1 MKRNGEGGRLTDGDL
16 GAAVVEEE
24 AAQRPGEIGERGKT
38 GRKRGILHEGRE
50 QRKQG
55 KKARKTNNER

>member
-24 AAQRPGEIGERGKT
+24 AAQRPGEIGERG
-38 GRKRGILHEGRE
+38 EE
-50 QRKQG
+50 SWQRSKDPS
-55 KKARKTNNER
+55 KAIRQ